1 MVCTCLQVALRA
13 LQKRLTS
20 SSSSSNTEAP
30 YLAEVAQLKGAL
42 QQADTAY
49 RKLLEQFHA
58 HERTASTKDCV
69 GGSAKLQSE
78 NNALRQD
85 LTASQQQATQSQQHL
100 QQCQE
105 QLQRYVK
112 ETEKLQQL
120 VQKLSEAVAGMHG
133 AVEKAD
139 CLRQKHGAIS
149 THAYNNLQA
158 VHDAVERDLARYES
172 KSPEHRF
179 SSSDIL
185 LPALWK
191 PQRERHIAPT
201 GFQ

>member
-13 LQKRLTS
+13 MQKRLT
-20 SSSSSNTEAP
+20 NNAEAP
-30 YLAEVAQLKGAL
+30 HVTEVARLKGAL
-42 QQADTAY
+42 QQAETAY
-49 RKLLEQFHA
+49 IQLLEQFCG
-58 HERTASTKDCV
+58 HERTASPKDCV

-85 LTASQQQATQSQQHL
+85 LADSQQQATQSRQHL

-112 ETEKLQQL
+112 ETEMLQQL
-120 VQKLSEAVAGMHG
+120 VQKLGEAVAGMHG
-133 AVEKAD
+133 VVEKAD
-139 CLRQKHGAIS
+139 CLGQKHGAIS

-158 VHDAVERDLARYES
+158 VHDAVQRDISRYES
-172 KSPEHRF
+172 RSPEHRF